1 MGVESW
7 ELENVL
13 IVCEGDGD
21 QLCAVGGGSFT

>member
-1 MGVESW
+1 MEVESW

-21 QLCAVGGGSFT
+21 QLCAVGRGSFT